1 MSNGIDSIY
10 CVTEQ
15 IAAVNPVQNMCH
27 TSKIEYFGELLEASE
42 FQGAVDGLVYD
53 KGASNKRVAVLPD
66 IYGLTDF
73 YKGYAS
79 YVAGFGAR
87 TYLTNPWSKF
97 GELPE
102 PTRDAAYERRHKI
115 RDKEHCDDLQEFLA
129 AEKIEAVIG
138 FCIGGNFAF
147 ELARRGYDGVI
158 IAVYPLPW
166 GMVNQDEIAP
176 AFEYMPELEK
186 EVTIL
191 MGDADNLAGPDNIQ
205 KMRDIVAENSNLTMH
220 LYEGS
225 NHGFFTDIDGDDE
238 NLKANAKDAI
248 AKVTQILSRILQ
260 T

>member
-1 MSNGIDSIY
+1 
-10 CVTEQ
+10 
-15 IAAVNPVQNMCH
+15 MCH
-27 TSKIEYFGELLEASE
+27 TKKIEYFGELLDASE
-42 FQGAVDGLVYD
+42 FKGEVDGLVYD
-53 KGASNKRVAVLPD
+53 NGKSGKRLAVLPD

-87 TYLTNPWSKF
+87 TYLTNPWSEC

-102 PTRDAAYERRHKI
+102 PTREAAYERRHKI
-115 RDKEHCDDLQEFLA
+115 KDKHHCERLAKFLA
-129 AEKIEAVIG
+129 SERIEAIVG

-147 ELARRGYDGVI
+147 EMARRGYDGTI

-166 GMVNQDEIAP
+166 GMANQDEITP
-176 AFEYMPELEK
+176 AFEYMPMLEK

-191 MGDADNLAGPDNIQ
+191 MGEADHLAGPKNIQ
-205 KMRDIVAENSNLTMH
+205 KMRDIVAENSKLTMY

-248 AKVTQILSRILQ
+248 DKVTKILF
-260 T
+260 